1 MANDPAN
8 SPLALSG
15 IDAGQPQET
24 EYDAVYAAVS
34 ATERGRWFLTEFASR
49 NRYADTRPLIA
60 ALARIEA
67 AVVGAD
73 ALSYQSRTTSN
84 VAAAAEE
91 IADIAF
97 GLRERGADRAL
108 CDALDAAVRQI
119 SAASGD
125 GTDGREDASNATL
138 REAGE
143 ATLADE
149 TQPAAADHPGAP
161 ADKGHTS
168 PVDHFEFELQD
179 REKFAAAAAALAAT
193 MSSLGEHGLDQQGLD
208 QQGLKETSTEAAAE
222 RLESGPV
229 IPPHDY
235 TVAAAP
241 EPQPEPVTNAP
252 RWHIESPDFV
262 FHPAA
267 QPTNGHAAPS
277 SGNAGELSPRQSAP
291 RRFMN
296 PDDDPADLFEQASA
310 PAVKPSSAA
319 LRIADRAPAPPL
331 PAAPVTLAKAAS
343 SPDPEAPPLRLAPRP
358 VPINP
363 LAALRALSEDELLA
377 LFG

>member
-49 NRYADTRPLIA
+49 NRHADTRPLIA

-179 REKFAAAAAALAAT
+179 REKFAAAATALAAT
-193 MSSLGEHGLDQQGLD
+193 MSSLGEQGLDQQGLD
-208 QQGLKETSTEAAAE
+208 QQRLKETSTEAAAE